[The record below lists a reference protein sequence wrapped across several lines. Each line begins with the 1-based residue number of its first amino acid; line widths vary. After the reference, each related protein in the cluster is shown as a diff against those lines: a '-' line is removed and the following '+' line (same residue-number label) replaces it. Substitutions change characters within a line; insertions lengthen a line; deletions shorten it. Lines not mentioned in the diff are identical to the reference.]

1 MARKT
6 KISGVVHWGAS
17 SQSFPAK
24 DEQPVN
30 NAKVVVSQ
38 SMRKKTALTDKEGG
52 FDLGE
57 FSGKDPISVV
67 VDHINADKPSVT
79 CIVPKKD
86 KPPQL
91 KLKLTPKQE
100 PVSTNIGAS
109 FGLFCIALLLIL
121 IGVYWH
127 THASDQDV
135 ILDQLSK
142 PELIELNLAEAEDR
156 KTLTALVIAI
166 ENYWQDQ
173 KRSRFKIDETSS
185 KSQWENLAK
194 LRALLHPS
202 AAANETEPNQSQQS
216 KDQKSK
222 EQKSDA
228 KAGAV
233 SPESA
238 PSANNLASSA
248 DQKVQNERVAE
259 DVTPLDSSQS
269 AEAYSIITDL
279 RLSIMDRA
287 ASYLWTSWPWLLLEL
302 WFWGMLGTL
311 IQIIMR
317 VGWYLR
323 KRNYHVYGTF
333 MHISHIVVVPILSVI
348 ATLLIS
354 LVEIKIA
361 GSEIVNF
368 SRTQTLVVVC
378 FLLAISPWNLWDF
391 ILQRSKKLTETT
403 PNRDPQAEDSNA
415 AADVNA
421 DNSNDADAEGANAEE
436 AEAEDVDNESDE
448 DPAEG
453 SATSESKSQPK
464 VPEK

>member
-6 KISGVVHWGAS
+6 KISGVVLWGAS

-67 VDHINADKPSVT
+67 VDHINADEPSVI
-79 CIVPKKD
+79 CVVPKKD
-86 KPPQL
+86 KSPQL

-142 PELIELNLAEAEDR
+142 PELIELNLANAEDR

-166 ENYWQDQ
+166 EHYWQDQ

-185 KSQWENLAK
+185 KAQWENLAK

-202 AAANETEPNQSQQS
+202 AAANETEPKQSQQS
-216 KDQKSK
+216 KDQKS
-222 EQKSDA
+222 DA
-228 KAGAV
+228 EAGAA

-248 DQKVQNERVAE
+248 DQKVQNELVAE

-311 IQIIMR
+311 IQMIMR

-403 PNRDPQAEDSNA
+403 PNRDPQADDSNA
-415 AADVNA
+415 AADSQVV
-421 DNSNDADAEGANAEE
+421 DSDDADAGGDDADQAETDD
-436 AEAEDVDNESDE
+436 ADHESDE
-448 DPAEG
+448 DPAED
-453 SATSESKSQPK
+453 SATSESKAQPK